1 VPPNSALAQQGLVA
15 PEFQI
20 TTETS
25 VPGYV
30 NAMQGFITKQPAGV
44 TLDLSPE
51 LALSGDPAAL
61 VARLDLMLAN
71 QALSQATRDDIVAAV
86 TALPATT
93 DAQKLKR
100 VRTAMLMTLAAPE
113 FIAQK

>member
-1 VPPNSALAQQGLVA
+1 VG

-20 TTETS
+20 TTDTS
-25 VPGYV
+25 VPGYI
-30 NAMQGFITKQPAGV
+30 NAMQGFITKQPTGV
-44 TLDLSPE
+44 TLDLSKE
-51 LALSGDPAAL
+51 LALALDPAAL

-71 QALSQATRDDIVAAV
+71 QALSQSTKDEITAAV
-86 TALPATT
+86 TALPSTT
-93 DAQKLKR
+93 ANQQLTR